1 MECCCEKKEKKEK
14 KINGRVER
22 DKKKRRSGLRW
33 KIVEKIRRT
42 GGRVENLREWQ
53 RGSFELD

>member
-1 MECCCEKKEKKEK
+1 MRGWGAAKKGK
-14 KINGRVER
+14 KINGRVEKG
-22 DKKKRRSGLRW
+22 KKKWRSGIRW

-53 RGSFELD
+53 RGSFELE